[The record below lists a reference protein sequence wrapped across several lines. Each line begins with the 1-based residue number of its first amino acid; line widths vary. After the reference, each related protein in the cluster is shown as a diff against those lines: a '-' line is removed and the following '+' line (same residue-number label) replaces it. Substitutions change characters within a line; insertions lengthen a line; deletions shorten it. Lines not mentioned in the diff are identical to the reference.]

1 MTIKQLSYFNK
12 SKLYYQAKQ
21 AVLCIFIN
29 ILIKPLKIR
38 TPLFPNYCLK
48 MLFILK
54 HDTIQVMIK
63 KVLFLQLILCI
74 TIMQVS
80 AINFGMYKP
89 EEDYGLIDGFKLNA
103 SKKDRA
109 EGKQLIELKTEIPEE
124 KARLEKEKASY
135 EANKD
140 QKADDEYQMFKFMLE
155 DTIPF

>member
-1 MTIKQLSYFNK
+1 
-12 SKLYYQAKQ
+12 
-21 AVLCIFIN
+21 
-29 ILIKPLKIR
+29 
-38 TPLFPNYCLK
+38 
-48 MLFILK
+48 
-54 HDTIQVMIK
+54 MIK
-63 KVLFLQLILCI
+63 KVLILQLIIFI
-74 TIMQVS
+74 TAMQAF